1 MGGAGHPAWDTS
13 GAVEGAPVV
22 ETCVCFLFVLKLTGL
37 GRIERG
43 QPCNAC
49 GDQCPGFALHKWR

>member
-1 MGGAGHPAWDTS
+1 MGEAGRPAWDLRWGFAGS
-13 GAVEGAPVV
+13 PVV
-22 ETCVCFLFVLKLTGL
+22 ETCLFCLFVLKLTGP